1 MTLEYQIS
9 VGCDKLNSYNSRKV
23 VCCVFT
29 GILLPTLSLYDFC
42 VCLYHLCH
50 QVAAPSFIWAKCTTE
65 AKINPN
71 SEATDTSN
79 VLKVR
84 TKLSQL
90 QLLQL
95 TPWNEFLMSL
105 ILHVINT
112 GLAVLKHTLKRNELI
127 QINSDPRSVVSNWNC
142 SHNWLTHTHTKHI
155 HTRTKWIRSRSLLL
169 KSATYHLSLTR
180 SLQWTG
186 GPYEGG
192 EIMSALLE
200 GENNGSELEPLI
212 SEPNRTFVV
221 IFLIFS
227 VLFSLIFLSK
237 TV

>member
-1 MTLEYQIS
+1 MLCVYRIFTSHAVFVWLLCMFIS
-9 VGCDKLNSYNSRKV
+9 S
-23 VCCVFT
+23 
-29 GILLPTLSLYDFC
+29 LPPSCT
-42 VCLYHLCH
+42 
-50 QVAAPSFIWAKCTTE
+50 APSWIWAKCTTE

-71 SEATDTSN
+71 SKATDTSN
-79 VLKVR
+79 VLKVQ

-90 QLLQL
+90 QMLQL

-105 ILHVINT
+105 ILRVINT

-127 QINSDPRSVVSNWNC
+127 QINSDPRSGF
-142 SHNWLTHTHTKHI
+142 LTETAPITDSRTHTKHI
-155 HTRTKWIRSRSLLL
+155 HTCTKWIRSRSLLL

-227 VLFSLIFLSK
+227 ALFSLIFLSK